1 MITTE
6 LGGHSGCRIL
16 LCEPEDGNPFVRK
29 ISKDIDY
36 NKRLI
41 NQKQKQEN
49 FKASSIKV
57 PLVLADGYTNSG
69 HYYFD
74 MEYIHGN
81 TLAEYIKSIEISKVG
96 EVVRK
101 IITGMSETSKD
112 GVVEEERFTNKITE
126 LGGQLFALENDV
138 VNKALGLLK
147 KHDWSLFS
155 GSYCHGDLT
164 LENIIIRN
172 NDVYLI
178 DFLDSFYD
186 CWILDMGTL
195 LQDAQLLW
203 SYRHEE
209 SLSINTII
217 RLMVFRDIL
226 IDEVKRVLGDEYIEI
241 YYALLLKVVRIYPY
255 ISDEETYIYLNNKTK
270 QLVEFLENMD
280 NE

>member
-1 MITTE
+1 M
-6 LGGHSGCRIL
+6 
-16 LCEPEDGNPFVRK
+16 
-29 ISKDIDY
+29 
-36 NKRLI
+36 
-41 NQKQKQEN
+41 
-49 FKASSIKV
+49 
-57 PLVLADGYTNSG
+57 ADGYTNSG

-81 TLAEYIKSIEISKVG
+81 TLAEYFKSIEISKVG

-126 LGGQLFALENDV
+126 LGGQLFALDNDV

-209 SLSINTII
+209 NLSINCC
-217 RLMVFRDIL
+217 DI
-226 IDEVKRVLGDEYIEI
+226 
-241 YYALLLKVVRIYPY
+241 
-255 ISDEETYIYLNNKTK
+255 T
-270 QLVEFLENMD
+270 
-280 NE
+280 

>member
-209 SLSINTII
+209 NLSINTII

>member
-49 FKASSIKV
+49 FKSSSIKV

-209 SLSINTII
+209 NLSINTII

-241 YYALLLKVVRIYPY
+241 YYALLLKIVRIYPY